1 MRKLLSSPVKMPLSE
16 IENQI
21 YQNSLKYITELSL
34 NLMAVKV
41 NDRPTDFVSWCIE
54 LSRLCRQDLNMDLLE
69 EAQLPALKKLQI
81 ILENGCS
88 VAQFKMARIAPW
100 PIYLGFIEQQVT
112 AHALIERFKLLDHIT
127 ALREQPLTELI
138 EEDLLAFVGKHTNK
152 HDPAVF
158 DFDVEWFAS
167 TKSAKGFHQL
177 LQSNTADFDTALAF
191 IPLTGDVTFA
201 HYQQFVT
208 AYQKI
213 FTQCTTNK
221 PQGEKAPLAAATR
234 LLAMRR
240 PDQFIALTNAKI
252 DIFCQG
258 LSIVKFDNFDFFSY
272 WQEMILTLRSFVWWR
287 QEEPEQTS
295 EPLLVEEKIIKESI
309 IEGSVAEESNNEDNI
324 GKEST
329 VGENAD
335 EESVIEQNIVENIIV
350 EKPLLPDDFELKV
363 WQNRAI
369 LVDLFLFADENT
381 ALNSNFIKMRNKA
394 RDNKLKPS
402 QRSGTS
408 SVGRVRTKES
418 AEMLVD
424 RALAADGIPE
434 YVIGKRDTIIKEV
447 KNGKSVDHVIGLM
460 RAIFG

>member
-21 YQNSLKYITELSL
+21 YQNSLKYIPELSL

-41 NDRPTDFVSWCIE
+41 NYRPEDFVSWCKE
-54 LSRLCRQDLNMDLLE
+54 LARLCRQDLNMDLLE
-69 EAQLPALKKLQI
+69 DAQLPALKKLQV

-88 VAQFKMARIAPW
+88 VAQFKMAHIAPW
-100 PIYLGFIEQQVT
+100 PIYLGFIEQQVDN
-112 AHALIERFKLLDHIT
+112 HAVVERFKLLDHI
-127 ALREQPLTELI
+127 AGLRDKSLVELI
-138 EEDLLAFVGKHTNK
+138 EEDLLAYSGKHTNK

-167 TKSAKGFHQL
+167 TKGAKVFHQL
-177 LQSNTADFDTALAF
+177 LQSQTADFDKALAF

-201 HYQQFVT
+201 HYQKFVN
-208 AYQKI
+208 AYQQI
-213 FTQCTTNK
+213 FTQCTKDK
-221 PQGEKAPLAAATR
+221 PQGEKSPLAAATR

-287 QEEPEQTS
+287 QDKPETLVNESDSQAAEIDLSTQENNKDVDGVNTTETS
-295 EPLLVEEKIIKESI
+295 ANLDKLENELD
-309 IEGSVAEESNNEDNI
+309 AEEQVLA
-324 GKEST
+324 T
-329 VGENAD
+329 
-335 EESVIEQNIVENIIV
+335 Q
-350 EKPLLPDDFELKV
+350 LPDDFEVKV

-369 LVDLFLFADENT
+369 LVDLFLFADENLS
-381 ALNSNFIKMRNKA
+381 LNSNYIKMRNKA
-394 RDNKLKPS
+394 LKPAL
-402 QRSGTS
+402 RSAS
-408 SVGRVRTKES
+408 NSVGRVRTKES
-418 AEMLVD
+418 AEILVD
-424 RALAADGIPE
+424 RALAAEGIPE
-434 YVIGKRDTIIKEV
+434 YIIGKRDTIIKEV